1 MLGRDSDME
10 FHDRVTDEDRNR
22 VCIVGNK
29 IFSVK
34 TLRINYTTYDVR
46 REQDTINPH
55 MYPFV
60 IVKSG
65 ETAKNAHQFWYAQA
79 LGVFHASVF
88 DMGTESTARSPQ
100 RMEFLWVRW
109 LGVDPDHRSGFR
121 HARLPKMGF
130 VPHDDPDAFG
140 FLDPSNVIRG
150 CHLIPAFADGKTSSL
165 MPYQEE
171 TFARNPGELED
182 WSYFYVNM

>member
-1 MLGRDSDME
+1 MLGQDSDME
-10 FHDRVTDEDRNR
+10 FHDHLTDEDRNR

-46 REQDTINPH
+46 REQDTINPNTH
-55 MYPFV
+55 PFV
-60 IVKSG
+60 MVKTG
-65 ETAKNAHQFWYAQA
+65 ETTKRAHPFWYAQV
-79 LGVFHASVF
+79 LGIFHASAF
-88 DMGTESTARSPQ
+88 DTNTESTARSPQ

-130 VPHDDPDAFG
+130 IPHDDSDAFG
-140 FLDPSNVIRG
+140 FLDPSQVIRG

-165 MPYQEE
+165 MPYQGE
-171 TFARNPGELED
+171 TVARDPGELED
-182 WSYFYVNM
+182 WTHFYVNM